1 MDDLGYPYFR
11 KPPSAKIICRPYTAN
26 VRACVWY
33 MKPPP
38 TLADT
43 VWRRVVV
50 HRMANMNMVWTRL
63 IHLDPP
69 STHTIHKMKFY
80 HVLPHNF
87 STLTILC
94 GYLEGLGAR
103 FRRHFRRTMLDGR
116 ILRVIFQRV
125 KRTGEDPN
133 TWHWKKS
140 SSVILDATRLLL
152 SDSSITITNTLL

>member
-1 MDDLGYPYFR
+1 MDDLGYAVPTQQMSAPAFDIWNHR
-11 KPPSAKIICRPYTAN
+11 QLWLTPSGEGLWFIGWQT
-26 VRACVWY
+26 W
-33 MKPPP
+33 
-38 TLADT
+38 
-43 VWRRVVV
+43 
-50 HRMANMNMVWTRL
+50 NMVWTRL

-103 FRRHFRRTMLDGR
+103 FSRHFRRTMLDGR

-125 KRTGEDPN
+125 KRTWEDPI
-133 TWHWKKS
+133 TWHWKQS
-140 SSVILDATRLLL
+140 SSAILDVTRLLL
-152 SDSSITITNTLL
+152 SDSSITFNNYYYYTTIDY